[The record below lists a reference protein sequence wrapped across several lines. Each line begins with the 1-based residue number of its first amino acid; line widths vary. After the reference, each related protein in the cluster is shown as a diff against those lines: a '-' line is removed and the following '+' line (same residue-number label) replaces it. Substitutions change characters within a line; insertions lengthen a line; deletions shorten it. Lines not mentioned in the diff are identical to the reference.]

1 MIIIEPWMYFVGILI
16 LGVVVLIF
24 FYYFVVCV

>member
-1 MIIIEPWMYFVGILI
+1 MIIIEPWMCFVGILI